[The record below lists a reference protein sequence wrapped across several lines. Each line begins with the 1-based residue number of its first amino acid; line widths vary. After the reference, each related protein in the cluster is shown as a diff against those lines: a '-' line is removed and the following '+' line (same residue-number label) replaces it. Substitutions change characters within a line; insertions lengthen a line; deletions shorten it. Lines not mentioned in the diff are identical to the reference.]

1 MDRFVI
7 EGGVA
12 LEGEVRVSGAK
23 NAVLPLL
30 AVSLLF
36 REPIRLTQVPRVRD
50 TFTMIEL
57 LRLLGGE
64 VKWEDEHT
72 LQIRVEHL
80 RSVRA
85 PYDIVRKMRASIYVL
100 GPLLVREGHAE
111 VSLPGGCAFGPR
123 PVNFHI
129 EGLKRL
135 GAEVD
140 LEEGYIIA
148 HHKGLHGAEIAF
160 DRTSVGAT
168 AHLMMVASTIPE
180 ETILYNAAKEPE
192 VQALGR
198 FLQAAGARIEGL
210 GTDTLRI
217 QGTPDLV
224 PPPEFQVIPD
234 RIEAGTFAVAA
245 AITGGRIRIL
255 GVSSD
260 LLPSVLPKLEATGAR
275 VTLGPSWIEVAGTS
289 KRPRPVDIETAPFPG
304 FPTDMQAQFMA
315 LMTLAEGSSVIREG
329 IYPDRFKHAFELM
342 RMGADIRV
350 EGDTALVRGVPELK
364 GAPVMASDLRAS
376 AALVLAG
383 LVAKG
388 RTEIHRI
395 YHLDRG
401 YEDFEKK
408 LAALGAKIQR
418 VSD

>member
-1 MDRFVI
+1 MDRFVL
-7 EGGVA
+7 EGGVP
-12 LEGEVRVSGAK
+12 LTGEVRVSGAK

-36 REPIRLTQVPRVRD
+36 REPVHLTNVPRVRD

-57 LRLLGGE
+57 LRLLGAE
-64 VKWEDEHT
+64 VQWDDAHT
-72 LQIRVEHL
+72 LTIRAEHL
-80 RSVRA
+80 KSVRA

-123 PVNFHI
+123 PVNFHL
-129 EGLKRL
+129 EGLKRM
-135 GAEVD
+135 GAQVD
-140 LEEGYIIA
+140 LEEGYILA
-148 HHKGLHGAEIAF
+148 HHQGLHGAEIAF

-180 ETILYNAAKEPE
+180 ETVIYNAAKEPE
-192 VQALGR
+192 VQTLGR
-198 FLQAAGARIEGL
+198 FLREAGAQIHGL

-217 QGTPDLV
+217 HGTPELS
-224 PPPEFQVIPD
+224 PPETFRVLSD

-245 AITGGRIRIL
+245 AITHGRVRIL
-255 GVSSD
+255 DVTPD
-260 LLPSVLPKLEATGAR
+260 LLPSVLPKLQAAGAQ
-275 VTLGPSWIEVAGTS
+275 VTVGKNWIEVQGPAD
-289 KRPRPVDIETAPFPG
+289 RPRPVDLETAPFPG

-315 LMTLAEGSSVIREG
+315 LMTVADGSSIIREG
-329 IYPDRFKHAFELM
+329 IYPDRFKHAYELV

-388 RTEIHRI
+388 KTEIHRI

-408 LAALGAKIQR
+408 LAALGAKIRR
-418 VSD
+418 VSE